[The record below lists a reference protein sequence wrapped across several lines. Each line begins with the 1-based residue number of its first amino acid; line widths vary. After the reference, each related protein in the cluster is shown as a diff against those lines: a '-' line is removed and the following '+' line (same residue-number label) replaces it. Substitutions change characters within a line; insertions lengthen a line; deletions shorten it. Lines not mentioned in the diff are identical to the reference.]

1 MTLSDS
7 LLDPADDHDG
17 DAPSVPLPVLDV
29 AAVRARLLARQEIA
43 LLDVREEDPYAQAHP
58 LWAANLPL
66 SRIEIEA
73 QRRIP
78 RHDTP
83 IVVYGM
89 HDGVDLA
96 PRAARVLAGLGYGRV
111 HLLDGG
117 LAAWRAAGGELFR
130 DVNVPSK
137 AFGELVEHE
146 RGTPSLSA
154 TEVKALLDEGADV
167 VVLDARRYDEYRTM
181 SIPSATSVPGAELVL
196 RVRDL
201 APDPATRVI
210 VNCAGR
216 TRSIIGTQSLV
227 NAGIPNPVAALRN
240 GTIGWKL
247 AGQALE
253 READRRAPPHASA
266 EARRQAAR
274 DARRVADRAGVRR
287 VALAALPALTE
298 DAARRTTYRFDVRTP
313 EEYAGGHLPGF
324 AGAPGGQLVQET
336 DHHAPVR
343 GARIVLAD
351 DDGVRASMTGSWLAQ
366 MGWKVHVLDPV
377 PEAAAFHETG
387 LPPAGAAPPSGVEE
401 IGPAALALLLKR
413 NDAVVIDVTTSASYV
428 RRHIPGAWFAI
439 RAQLDQALDRIG
451 PTPVLVLTCGT
462 SRLARFAAAD
472 LQRLL
477 AARGAADTEVRVL
490 DGGTSAWVAAGL
502 PVETGESRLA
512 TPRTD
517 RYRRPYE
524 GTEAS
529 PEAMQAYLDWE
540 FGLVEQLARDGTHH
554 FGTV

>member
-146 RGTPSLSA
+146 RHTPSLSA
-154 TEVKALLDEGADV
+154 QEVKALIDARADV
-167 VVLDARRYDEYRTM
+167 VVLDARRFDEYRTM
-181 SIPSATSVPGAELVL
+181 SIPGATSVPGAELVL
-196 RVRDL
+196 RARTL
-201 APDPATRVI
+201 APDPKTQVI

-227 NAGIPNPVAALRN
+227 NAGLPNPVAALRN

-247 AGQALE
+247 AGQALDTG
-253 READRRAPPHASA
+253 ASRRAPEASTEQRA
-266 EARRQAAR
+266 EAQANAL
-274 DARRVADRAGVRR
+274 AVAERAGVRR
-287 VALAALPALTE
+287 ITLPALGALELPAHTV
-298 DAARRTTYRFDVRTP
+298 YRFDVRSP
-313 EEYAGGHLPGF
+313 EEYAAGHLPGF
-324 AGAPGGQLVQET
+324 ASAPGGQLVQET
-336 DHHAPVR
+336 DHVAPVR

-351 DDGVRASMTGSWLAQ
+351 DDGVRAPMTASWLAQ
-366 MGWKVHVLDPV
+366 MGWEVYVLEPAG
-377 PEAAAFHETG
+377 PGAFTETG
-387 LPPAGAAPPSGVEE
+387 APAMAHSV
-401 IGPAALALLLKR
+401 
-413 NDAVVIDVTTSASYV
+413 
-428 RRHIPGAWFAI
+428 
-439 RAQLDQALDRIG
+439 
-451 PTPVLVLTCGT
+451 GT
-462 SRLARFAAAD
+462 
-472 LQRLL
+472 Q
-477 AARGAADTEVRVL
+477 
-490 DGGTSAWVAAGL
+490 
-502 PVETGESRLA
+502 
-512 TPRTD
+512 

-524 GTEAS
+524 GTDAS

-540 FGLVEQLARDGTHH
+540 FGLVDQLARDGTHH
-554 FGTV
+554 FKVL